1 MSKSAKTATAQS
13 TEKPEKTNSVTKKI
27 TKRVVEIPEMRRIRH
42 VHFVGIGGAGMCGI
56 AEVVHNHGYM
66 VSGSDIKQS
75 PVTDRLTQMGIQVF
89 IGHDSK
95 NISEADV
102 VVVSS
107 AIDHTNPEIQAAL
120 SGRIPVVRRADMLG
134 ELMRYRHGI
143 AVAGAHGK
151 TTTTSLLTMILTE
164 AGLDPT
170 YVIGGKLNA
179 SGKNASLGQSRY
191 LVAEADESDA
201 SFLSLR
207 PMAAIVTNIDQD
219 HMETYGGSFD
229 KLKAAYVQFLQNMP
243 FYGLAVLCG
252 DDKELYGLIDKIA
265 RPVLTYGLEKH
276 NDVQAI
282 DVVADGTKTHFT
294 VLRKDREPL
303 PITLNIPGIHN
314 VYNALAAITIST
326 DEGVSDEAICQAVK
340 KFAGVGRRF
349 ENNGNYPVKDGAG
362 DVLLIDDYGH
372 HPTEVAMTIKAA
384 RQSYPDRRLVMI
396 FQPHRFTRTRDCF
409 DDFVDVLS
417 QVDVLML
424 LDVYSAGE
432 AVIEGADSRS
442 LARTIRTRGQ
452 VEPIMLNI
460 NDMDQIR
467 QVLGSMLKGNDLLI
481 TQGAGNVGQLCLDLA
496 INNLFLADK

>member
-191 LVAEADESDA
+191 FVAEADESDA

-349 ENNGNYPVKDGAG
+349 ENNGNYALKDGTG

-384 RQSYPDRRLVMI
+384 RQSYPDRRLAMI
-396 FQPHRFTRTRDCF
+396 FQPHRFSRTRDCF
-409 DDFVDVLS
+409 DDFVEVLS

-432 AVIEGADSRS
+432 AAIEGADSRS

-452 VEPIMLNI
+452 VDPIMLNI
-460 NDMDQIR
+460 NDIEQVG
-467 QVLGSMLKGNDLLI
+467 QVLKSMLKGNDLLI

-496 INNLFLADK
+496 KNKLFLA

>member
-13 TEKPEKTNSVTKKI
+13 TEKPEKTKTVTKKI

-66 VSGSDIKQS
+66 VSGSDIKKS

-229 KLKAAYVQFLQNMP
+229 KLKSAYVQFLQNMP

-303 PITLNIPGIHN
+303 PITLNIPAIHN
-314 VYNALAAITIST
+314 VYNAFAAITIST

-496 INNLFLADK
+496 KNNLFLADK

>member
-179 SGKNASLGQSRY
+179 SGKNASLGQSHY

-229 KLKAAYVQFLQNMP
+229 KLKSAYVQFLQNMP

-282 DVVADGTKTHFT
+282 DVVVDGTKTHFT

-432 AVIEGADSRS
+432 AMIEGADSRS

-467 QVLGSMLKGNDLLI
+467 QVLGSMLKANDLLI

-496 INNLFLADK
+496 KNNLFLADK